1 MKNQNKFNKNNNASS
16 DILNIKSKSTWK
28 LPKNYHTI
36 NTFVEARN
44 NDVDKLL
51 KQKQTLPG
59 NNISQHE
66 NKIISE
72 FSKQIDLVFTKADKG
87 GTTVI
92 IYVGDYIEKCK
103 KEVEDENYY
112 KKS

>member
-1 MKNQNKFNKNNNASS
+1 MKNQNKFSKNDNAFS

-36 NTFVEARN
+36 NTFIEAIN

-51 KQKQTLPG
+51 KQKKTLPP

-66 NKIISE
+66 KKIISE

-87 GTTVI
+87 GTIVV
-92 IYVGDYIEKCK
+92 IYVGDYIEKYK
-103 KEVEDENYY
+103 KEVKDENYY